1 MKKFDIDSIGIEFKN
16 LVSGPAPVGRILNY
30 IYICGDSILKHK
42 NGHRETNLKHNIGY
56 AWTTELMIGL
66 DLVCLGANNGDG
78 TFKLKLTNKGKK
90 IYSLLKGK
98 TINFDE
104 GSNKNSIKTV
114 RKQINNCHPELYE
127 EYKKAFINSLPFQI
141 LKEFLDEY
149 GYFYTDRTVFIDDYF
164 ETTMNMYDKNPAPYN
179 RESRLPTGRNRVPS
193 LLQLCSLFE
202 LLKDE
207 DSQLLFNKNTI
218 QSLTISVEDR
228 EFTPDELNVAA
239 EADEELIEGLNI
251 ENLAKKYGIDGNQLI
266 SAIVRNSRLQTM
278 FKHNL
283 MVSQNSQCLICQLKN
298 KNLLVASHIKPAAES
313 NVFEKVDY
321 NNGLLLCCN
330 HDKLFDRHLITF
342 HFLDGQI
349 EISKTL
355 SEEDIK
361 TLGLNKNYKLPA
373 DIMTDE
379 RKKYLME
386 HNTTFNNEESKR

>member
-1 MKKFDIDSIGIEFKN
+1 MKKFDIDSVGIEFKN

-30 IYICGDSILKHK
+30 MFICGDSILKHK
-42 NGHRETNLKHNIGY
+42 NGYRKINLHNNIGS

-66 DLVCLGANNGDG
+66 GLVSLGANNGDG
-78 TFKLKLTNKGKK
+78 TFNLNLTDKGKK
-90 IYSLLKGK
+90 IYNLLKGK
-98 TINFDE
+98 NVNFNE
-104 GSNKNSIKTV
+104 GSDKNSIEKV
-114 RKQINNCHPELYE
+114 RKQINNCHPELLE
-127 EYKKAFINSLPFQI
+127 EYKKSFVNSLPFQI
-141 LKEFLDEY
+141 LKEFLDEN
-149 GYFYTDRTVFIDDYF
+149 GYFYTDRTAFLDDYF
-164 ETTMNMYDKNPAPYN
+164 ETTMNMYDKNPAPYD
-179 RESRLPTGRNRVPS
+179 RTTRLPAGRNRVPS
-193 LLQLCSLFE
+193 LLQLCSLFK
-202 LLKDE
+202 LLEDE
-207 DSQLLFNKNTI
+207 NSQLLFNKNAI

-228 EFTPDELNVAA
+228 EFTTDELSVAA

-251 ENLAKKYGIDGNQLI
+251 ESLTKKYGIDGNQLI

-283 MVSQNSQCLICQLKN
+283 MVSQNSQCLICKLKN

-379 RKKYLME
+379 RKNYLME